1 MATRRVGVAHQTAQ
15 RRLAGLAAMSE
26 ARIEVGEGG
35 EEHGRLVTLT
45 GEWTL
50 VTLPKPLAALEER
63 LQAVAASQATW
74 DLRSV
79 ERIDSVGAL
88 LLWRAW
94 GRQWP
99 SVLQASPEL
108 KLALERAAGVLTDAA
123 VPITITRF
131 AGLITLGRL
140 LFALG
145 RNLREIV
152 TLFGQL
158 VLDTLYLAAHPR
170 EIPWR
175 EFSANL
181 YKSGA
186 QALPVT
192 ALVGFLIG
200 VVLSF
205 LSSLQLKTFGADIYI
220 VNLLG
225 ISIIRELGPVIVAVL
240 VAGRSGSAMTA
251 QIGVMRV
258 TEEIDALATMGVS
271 RSIRLV
277 FPKVAALAIAM
288 PLLVVWCSAAGMLGG
303 MVSAN
308 LEMGLSY
315 GYFLEALPR
324 VVPATNVW
332 IGIGKGFFFGMLI
345 ALIAC
350 HFGLKVR
357 PNTES
362 LSEKTTTAVVA
373 AITFVIIIDAVFAI
387 LTRNIGLPG
396 GL

>member
-1 MATRRVGVAHQTAQ
+1 MAIATIETAEHEGQLRVL
-15 RRLAGLAAMSE
+15 LAGD
-26 ARIEVGEGG
+26 
-35 EEHGRLVTLT
+35 
-45 GEWTL
+45 WTL
-50 VTLPKPLAALEER
+50 ANLPVPVASLQVRLRELALTNVAWD
-63 LQAVAASQATW
+63 LQAIS
-74 DLRSV
+74 
-79 ERIDSVGAL
+79 RIDSVGAL
-88 LLWRAW
+88 LLWHAW

-99 SVLQASPEL
+99 AELHASSRHRS
-108 KLALERAAGVLTDAA
+108 ALERAASIPMESIRAEPLPRFRVVLAIGHL
-123 VPITITRF
+123 VLM
-131 AGLITLGRL
+131 AGKTLGD
-140 LFALG
+140 
-145 RNLREIV
+145 IV
-152 TLFGQL
+152 TLIGQL
-158 VLDTLYLAAHPR
+158 ILDVIYLFAHPR
-170 EIPWR
+170 DIPWR

-271 RSIRLV
+271 RSLRLV
-277 FPKVAALAIAM
+277 LPKVAALSMAM
-288 PLLVVWCSAAGMLGG
+288 PLLVVWCAAAGIIGG

-308 LEMGLSY
+308 VQMGLDY
-315 GYFLEALPR
+315 GFFISALPR
-324 VVPATNVW
+324 VVPVANVW
-332 IGIGKGFFFGMLI
+332 IGIGKGFFFGLLI

-362 LSEKTTTAVVA
+362 LSAKTTTAVVTS
-373 AITFVIIIDAVFAI
+373 ITVVILIDAVFAI
-387 LTRNIGLPG
+387 LTRNLGLPS
-396 GL
+396 

>member
-1 MATRRVGVAHQTAQ
+1 MAGAAIDSTER
-15 RRLAGLAAMSE
+15 AG
-26 ARIEVGEGG
+26 RCEVLLSGD
-35 EEHGRLVTLT
+35 
-45 GEWTL
+45 WTL
-50 VTLPKPLAALEER
+50 VSLPTPIAELDARLRALAER
-63 LQAVAASQATW
+63 SAAWDLQAIT
-74 DLRSV
+74 
-79 ERIDSVGAL
+79 RIDSVGAI

-94 GRQWP
+94 GRRWP
-99 SVLQASPEL
+99 ASLSALPRHRS
-108 KLALERAAGVLTDAA
+108 ALERAATIDTDRRSS
-123 VPITITRF
+123 PRFLRF
-131 AGLITLGRL
+131 AWLY
-140 LFALG
+140 ALG
-145 RNLREIV
+145 GLVVAAGKNLRDVVI
-152 TLFGQL
+152 LIGQL
-158 VLDTLYLAAHPR
+158 VLDVLHLFSHPS
-170 EIPWR
+170 EFPWR

-181 YKSGA
+181 FKSGA

-200 VVLSF
+200 IVLSF

-258 TEEIDALATMGVS
+258 TEEIDALATMGIS
-271 RSIRLV
+271 RSLRLV
-277 FPKVAALAIAM
+277 LPKVAALSIAM
-288 PLLVVWCSAAGMLGG
+288 PLLVVWCAAAGIVGG

-308 LEMGLSY
+308 LEMGLAY
-315 GYFLEALPR
+315 GYFIEALPK
-324 VVPATNVW
+324 VVPVANVW

-362 LSEKTTTAVVA
+362 LSSRTTTAVVT
-373 AITFVIIIDAVFAI
+373 AITVVIIVDAIFAI
-387 LTRNIGLPG
+387 LTRNVGMPR
-396 GL
+396 

>member
-1 MATRRVGVAHQTAQ
+1 MADAAIDTSVLTGHLQVSLSGDWTLATLPLPISILEA
-15 RRLAGLAAMSE
+15 RLQDLAAKS
-26 ARIEVGEGG
+26 A
-35 EEHGRLVTLT
+35 H
-45 GEWTL
+45 WD
-50 VTLPKPLAALEER
+50 
-63 LQAVAASQATW
+63 LQAIA
-74 DLRSV
+74 
-79 ERIDSVGAL
+79 RIDSAGAI

-94 GRQWP
+94 GRRWP
-99 SVLQASPEL
+99 VSLDASVQQRS
-108 KLALERAAGVLTDAA
+108 ALERAATIPLDRRSKFREPHLAWLA
-123 VPITITRF
+123 V
-131 AGLITLGRL
+131 LGRL
-140 LFALG
+140 LLATAK
-145 RNLREIV
+145 NLRDIV
-152 TLFGQL
+152 ALIGQL
-158 VLDTLYLAAHPR
+158 LLDVAYLFAHPR
-170 EIPWR
+170 DIPWR

-200 VVLSF
+200 VVLSY

-271 RSIRLV
+271 RSLRLV
-277 FPKVAALAIAM
+277 LPKVAALSIAM
-288 PLLVVWCSAAGMLGG
+288 PLLVVWCAAAGILGG

-308 LEMGLSY
+308 LEMGLAY
-315 GYFLEALPR
+315 GYFIEALPK
-324 VVPATNVW
+324 VVPVANVW

-362 LSEKTTTAVVA
+362 LSAKTTTAVVT
-373 AITFVIIIDAVFAI
+373 AITVVIVVDAVFAI
-387 LTRNIGLPG
+387 LTRNLGMPG
-396 GL
+396 GG

>member
-1 MATRRVGVAHQTAQ
+1 MAESTIDTEER
-15 RRLAGLAAMSE
+15 AGQLHVKLS
-26 ARIEVGEGG
+26 GD
-35 EEHGRLVTLT
+35 
-45 GEWTL
+45 WTL
-50 VTLPKPLAALEER
+50 ANLPTPLSAFEAR
-63 LQAVAASQATW
+63 LQALATKNPVW
-74 DLRSV
+74 DLLAIP
-79 ERIDSVGAL
+79 RIDSVGAI

-94 GRQWP
+94 GRRWP
-99 SVLQASPEL
+99 DSLNALPQQRAV
-108 KLALERAAGVLTDAA
+108 LERAASIPAVDASRPQASRFAA
-123 VPITITRF
+123 VV
-131 AGLITLGRL
+131 
-140 LFALG
+140 ALG
-145 RNLREIV
+145 QLALSAFKNLREII
-152 TLFGQL
+152 TLIGQL
-158 VLDTLYLAAHPR
+158 LLDVAYLCSHPR
-170 EIPWR
+170 DIPWR

-200 VVLSF
+200 VVLSY

-271 RSIRLV
+271 RSVRLV
-277 FPKVAALAIAM
+277 LPKVAALSIVM
-288 PLLVVWCSAAGMLGG
+288 PLLVVWCSAAGIIGG

-308 LEMGLSY
+308 LQMGLSY
-315 GYFLEALPR
+315 GFFIEALPKA
-324 VVPATNVW
+324 VPLANLW
-332 IGIGKGFFFGMLI
+332 IGIGKGFFFGLMI

-350 HFGLKVR
+350 HFGLKVK

-362 LSEKTTTAVVA
+362 LSARTTSSVVT
-373 AITFVIIIDAVFAI
+373 AITVVIVVDAVFAI
-387 LTRNIGLPG
+387 LTRNLGLPS
-396 GL
+396 

>member
-1 MATRRVGVAHQTAQ
+1 MAGAAIETSEHQDGLHV
-15 RRLAGLAAMSE
+15 RLIGDWSL
-26 ARIEVGEGG
+26 
-35 EEHGRLVTLT
+35 L
-45 GEWTL
+45 
-50 VTLPKPLAALEER
+50 TLPAPLSEFENHLKS
-63 LQAVAASQATW
+63 LAVQDAVW
-74 DLRSV
+74 DLRAIS
-79 ERIDSVGAL
+79 RIDSVGAI

-94 GRQWP
+94 DRRWP
-99 SVLQASPEL
+99 KIIDVLPQHRL
-108 KLALERAAGVLTDAA
+108 TLERAAQIQKKSESTPL
-123 VPITITRF
+123 REQF
-131 AGLITLGRL
+131 SGLLVLGRL
-140 LFALG
+140 VLSVG
-145 RNLREIV
+145 KTLREIV
-152 TLFGQL
+152 TLIGQL
-158 VLDTLYLAAHPR
+158 VLDIAHLFSHPAD
-170 EIPWR
+170 IPWR

-258 TEEIDALATMGVS
+258 TEELDALATMGVS
-271 RSIRLV
+271 RSLRLIL
-277 FPKVAALAIAM
+277 PKVLALSIAM
-288 PLLVVWCSAAGMLGG
+288 PLLVIWCSAAGILGG

-308 LEMGLSY
+308 LEMDLSY
-315 GYFLEALPR
+315 NFFIETLPR
-324 VVPATNVW
+324 VVPVANLW
-332 IGIGKGFFFGMLI
+332 IGIGKGVLFGMLI
-345 ALIAC
+345 GLIAC

-362 LSEKTTTAVVA
+362 LSSRTTSSVVTAITAVILV
-373 AITFVIIIDAVFAI
+373 DAVFAVF
-387 LTRNIGLPG
+387 TRSIGMPG
-396 GL
+396 

>member
-1 MATRRVGVAHQTAQ
+1 MADAAIDTAEQ
-15 RRLAGLAAMSE
+15 H
-26 ARIEVGEGG
+26 GEL
-35 EEHGRLVTLT
+35 LVSLS

-50 VTLPKPLAALEER
+50 ATLPQPLSALEAR
-63 LQAVAASQATW
+63 LQALAAKPARW
-74 DLRSV
+74 DLHAIA
-79 ERIDSVGAL
+79 RIDSVGAI

-94 GRQWP
+94 GRRWP
-99 SVLQASPEL
+99 DSLEASAQQRS
-108 KLALERAAGVLTDAA
+108 ALERAA
-123 VPITITRF
+123 TIRLDRRAKFRAPRF
-131 AGLITLGRL
+131 VWLSSLGRL
-140 LFALG
+140 VLATAK
-145 RNLREIV
+145 NLRDIV
-152 TLFGQL
+152 ALIGQL
-158 VLDTLYLAAHPR
+158 LLDVAYLFVHPR
-170 EIPWR
+170 DIPWR

-200 VVLSF
+200 VVLSY

-258 TEEIDALATMGVS
+258 TEEIDALATMGIS
-271 RSIRLV
+271 RSLRLV
-277 FPKVAALAIAM
+277 LPKVVALAVAM
-288 PLLVVWCSAAGMLGG
+288 PLLVVWCAAAGIIGG

-308 LEMGLSY
+308 MEMGLAY
-315 GYFLEALPR
+315 GFFIEALPK
-324 VVPATNVW
+324 VVPVANVW
-332 IGIGKGFFFGMLI
+332 IGIGKGFFFGLLI
-345 ALIAC
+345 ALISC

-362 LSEKTTTAVVA
+362 LSTKTTTAVVT
-373 AITFVIIIDAVFAI
+373 AITVVIVVDAVFAI
-387 LTRNIGLPG
+387 LTRNLGMPG
-396 GL
+396 GG

>member
-1 MATRRVGVAHQTAQ
+1 MAGAEISTGMHQGRPCVTLSGDWTLANLPLPVSALQ
-15 RRLAGLAAMSE
+15 SRLQKLAA
-26 ARIEVGEGG
+26 EGN
-35 EEHGRLVTLT
+35 
-45 GEWTL
+45 
-50 VTLPKPLAALEER
+50 
-63 LQAVAASQATW
+63 QW
-74 DLRSV
+74 DLQGIT
-79 ERIDSVGAL
+79 RIDSVGAI

-99 SVLQASPEL
+99 SSLAVLPNHRS
-108 KLALERAAGVLTDAA
+108 ALERAASIQIDSAAGSRPSSFAALMLIGRIVLT
-123 VPITITRF
+123 
-131 AGLITLGRL
+131 AGK
-140 LFALG
+140 
-145 RNLREIV
+145 NLRDIV
-152 TLFGQL
+152 ALIGQL
-158 VLDTLYLAAHPR
+158 VLDVIYLFSHPR
-170 EIPWR
+170 DIPWR

-271 RSIRLV
+271 RSVRLV
-277 FPKVAALAIAM
+277 LPKVVALSLAM
-288 PLLVVWCSAAGMLGG
+288 PLLVVWCATAGIVGG

-308 LEMGLSY
+308 LQMDLDY
-315 GYFLEALPR
+315 GYFASALPR
-324 VVPATNVW
+324 VVPVANLW

-362 LSEKTTTAVVA
+362 LSAKTTTAVVT
-373 AITFVIIIDAVFAI
+373 AITVVIIIDAVFAI
-387 LTRNIGLPG
+387 LTRNLGLPG
-396 GL
+396 GG